1 MSPARF
7 RERPLALVLVI
18 LLLAAGC
25 ATSSKAKLNTSAGPA
40 QRFNMTGSGFQ
51 TDAVITRDGA
61 QGPQVNLG
69 RYDNGTAIR
78 GSAPGGTVNI
88 TVDEA
93 KGHAQGIWGSGPI
106 TLDVTEQENQLQFN
120 GLVNG
125 RPSNWTASRE
135 RIEGRIGFCSYD
147 LRGTNE
153 TYTGSRSCAGGI
165 SPVTVVF
172 PSTILEW
179 KPINIG
185 LLMAMLM
192 STP

>member
-1 MSPARF
+1 MSPARS
-7 RERPLALVLVI
+7 RVRQAALVLAI
-18 LLLAAGC
+18 PLLAAGC
-25 ATSSKAKLNTSAGPA
+25 ATSSKAKLSTSAGPE
-40 QRFNMTGSGFQ
+40 QRFSMTGAGFQ
-51 TDAVITRDGA
+51 TNAVITRDGA
-61 QGPQVNLG
+61 QGAQVNLG

-93 KGHAQGIWGSGPI
+93 KGHAQGIWGSGPV

-120 GLVNG
+120 GLING
-125 RPSNWTASRE
+125 RLSNWTASRE
-135 RIEGRIGFCSYD
+135 RIEGKIGFCSYD
-147 LRGTNE
+147 LRGAND
-153 TYTGSRSCAGGI
+153 TYSGSRSCAGGI

-185 LLMAMLM
+185 LLMALLM
-192 STP
+192 STI